1 MIKDSRVMLVSLNG
15 EFFAPRLCDPSKN
28 YWLLIGEMGNII
40 KNDYCSGALE
50 KILPYSINIFC

>member
-1 MIKDSRVMLVSLNG
+1 MLVSLNG